1 MEPRYHIPGTEQFGY
16 SMVNRYLSSLY
27 VYMNTVKRICSLYQY
42 ASVLSLKGYVAHF
55 CYLRLKSYDTF
66 LKALVEH
73 KDYVTANCIMRMLG
87 DSVAVFHLVYMEPD
101 INYRILR
108 HSLYVLDGCEQSLK
122 VLPQD
127 SIREGSLPEEERIK
141 ANEDIKF
148 NREHRKRLMREA
160 QELLNHSPLREK
172 DEKAFNR
179 IVEDRNWK
187 FKEFKDYNK
196 KKIKE
201 NQYQWRELYA
211 RIDFVK
217 EFDLISY
224 LSQYAHCLS
233 MSNLVINLDKKN
245 IDEPIG
251 EALGLLDRMNQYV
264 LDFFSDETFYILSGL
279 LEPETRDKILACYDD
294 KHRPTIAEWE
304 RRFTP
309 WRT

>member
-1 MEPRYHIPGTEQFGY
+1 MEPRFHIPGTEQFGY
-16 SMVNRYLSSLY
+16 SMVNRYLFSVN
-27 VYMNTVKRICSLYQY
+27 VYMNTVKRICNLYKC
-42 ASVLSLKGYVAHF
+42 ASVKDLKGYVAHF
-55 CYLRLKSYDTF
+55 CYLRLKSFDTF
-66 LKALVEH
+66 LRVLVEH
-73 KDYVTANCIMRMLG
+73 RDYVTANCIMRMLG

-101 INYRILR
+101 LNYRILR

-122 VLPQD
+122 VLPED
-127 SIREGSLPEEERIK
+127 SIREGSLPEEERIR
-141 ANEDIKF
+141 ANAEILF

-160 QELLNHSPLREK
+160 QELIDHSPLRGI

-179 IVEDRNWK
+179 IVEDKNWK

-201 NQYQWRELYA
+201 NQYQWRELYE

-233 MSNLVINLDKKN
+233 MSNLVISLNEKN
-245 IDEPIG
+245 MDEPLG

-264 LDFFSDETFYILSGL
+264 LDFYEDENLYILMGL
-279 LEPETRDKILACYDD
+279 LEPETRDKILACYDE
-294 KHRPTIAEWE
+294 KHRPTVEQWE
-304 RRFTP
+304 RSFMPRKK
-309 WRT
+309 